1 MGFLKEA
8 TLDYISEDYGS
19 SDYTISVSIF
29 FIFLFFFSILED
41 LTEKFE
47 YCSFSLPS
55 FSN

>member
-8 TLDYISEDYGS
+8 TLDYISEDSGS
-19 SDYTISVSIF
+19 SDYTISVYIF

-41 LTEKFE
+41 LTEKCE